1 MKLHF
6 HPAEQDLEIE
16 SPLSTVAR
24 TIHLN
29 RAECAAITAA
39 LNPLVVPRIAHL
51 IAKLRQ
57 EERAV
62 SAIRAVGRTVRTRQ
76 YQNLHTGARISV
88 SQDHRPD
95 HHHHGHHPQVQGR
108 HQGGNHPH
116 PSAHGMMKLQP
127 RTSYY
132 I

>member
-62 SAIRAVGRTVRTRQ
+62 SAIRSVGRTVRTRQ

-88 SQDHRPD
+88 VKTTDPITITTVTTRKYKD
-95 HHHHGHHPQVQGR
+95 GTKVVTT
-108 HQGGNHPH
+108 
-116 PSAHGMMKLQP
+116 
-127 RTSYY
+127 RTRARTA
-132 I
+132 